1 MDPEPQTARIWLKR
15 KHLFN
20 GIFHSLNDRFDIKHL
35 SSISRWL
42 YWLSKTSLLLKFH
55 QDGDEWRTVEGWDIM
70 MMKSKNKKKR
80 LVHFVKKMVVDFLTA
95 QTRGHFYEMN
105 QAPTFMNDF
114 RCNHAWLSR
123 IATNN
128 KWNTSISEAPKPKD
142 FGPSLYSCTVQ
153 ISTGSGQWAAQE
165 RSLISS
171 TSSNPMNTPNSSN
184 ESPSLVL

>member
-1 MDPEPQTARIWLKR
+1 
-15 KHLFN
+15 
-20 GIFHSLNDRFDIKHL
+20 
-35 SSISRWL
+35 
-42 YWLSKTSLLLKFH
+42 
-55 QDGDEWRTVEGWDIM
+55 M

-128 KWNTSISEAPKPKD
+128 KWNTSISEAQKPKD
-142 FGPSLYSCTVQ
+142 FEEWSYFGPFLHKASTHGGRSVVRSVTSLFSGPCGDPETDPEWVLSPFSMSMCTM
-153 ISTGSGQWAAQE
+153 SA
-165 RSLISS
+165 
-171 TSSNPMNTPNSSN
+171 P
-184 ESPSLVL
+184 

>member
-1 MDPEPQTARIWLKR
+1 
-15 KHLFN
+15 
-20 GIFHSLNDRFDIKHL
+20 
-35 SSISRWL
+35 
-42 YWLSKTSLLLKFH
+42 
-55 QDGDEWRTVEGWDIM
+55 M

-128 KWNTSISEAPKPKD
+128 KWNTSISEAQKAKRFRGMELFRTLPVLEATKD
-142 FGPSLYSCTVQ
+142 FSSQILVSLKYYIRVARLGLRFSH
-153 ISTGSGQWAAQE
+153 
-165 RSLISS
+165 
-171 TSSNPMNTPNSSN
+171 
-184 ESPSLVL
+184 